1 MDEDQYEAD
10 SRRPFDYARKTSVD
24 ENMYLTERAHTRGR
38 RSNLKASNSYPL
50 PERGSGGGSDSQ
62 ILQLLKQVLHE

>member
-38 RSNLKASNSYPL
+38 RSNLKASNTYPL
-50 PERGSGGGSDSQ
+50 PERGSGGGNDSQ